1 MFSGLISVMQLGPR
15 ELHGYGRV
23 EVGDDTT
30 KRVLNCRKERER
42 GPLTEADRERRTE
55 TDRQTETEE
64 GGRKSE
70 TEQAM

>member
-1 MFSGLISVMQLGPR
+1 MQLGSR

-30 KRVLNCRKERER
+30 KRVLNCRRERER
-42 GPLTEADRERRTE
+42 ERERDPLTETHRDRQRQ
-55 TDRQTETEE
+55 TDRDRQRETKE
-64 GGRKSE
+64 GGRKRE